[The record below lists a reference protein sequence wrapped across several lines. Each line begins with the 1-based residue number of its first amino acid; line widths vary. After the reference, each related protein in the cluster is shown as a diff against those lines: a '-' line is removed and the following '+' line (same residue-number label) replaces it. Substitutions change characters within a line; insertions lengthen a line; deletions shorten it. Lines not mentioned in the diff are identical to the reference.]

1 MAGCKNDTSASITSD
16 EDQQGRI
23 AAMALI
29 TGGTIPAAVE
39 ALIKLDVFEAFARAG
54 ANGAQSS
61 MTAQEIANLAVP
73 GKSINTAY
81 LERLL
86 RILASHKVFSETVT
100 PCLDGTN
107 SEVEPIR
114 RFGLTPISK
123 CFVKNDTTGSLAQL
137 AVCGDDPAGMASYH
151 HIHEAVLENKPDH
164 EPFKMANGM
173 HVYEYQAKRKNA
185 REAELFNQ
193 GMLNYSKWSMS
204 AILEEYEGFKDV
216 RVLVDVG
223 GGLGSTLCAITER
236 YPHIHGINFDL
247 PHVIAS
253 CVPRQGVYCIYS
265 STPAALKS
273 VY

>member
-1 MAGCKNDTSASITSD
+1 MSSSIGASSITS

-39 ALIKLDVFEAFARAG
+39 ALVKLDVFEALARAG
-54 ANGAQSS
+54 RLSNGAQFSS
-61 MTAQEIANLAVP
+61 MTTQEIANVAMP
-73 GKSINTAY
+73 GKSINMAY

-100 PCLDGTN
+100 PACTEKPEQQL
-107 SEVEPIR
+107 IR

-123 CFVKNDTTGSLAQL
+123 CFVKDDTAGSLAQL
-137 AVCGDDPAGMASYH
+137 AVCREGPAGMASYH

-164 EPFKMANGM
+164 EPYRMANGM
-173 HVYEYQAKRKNA
+173 HVWEYQAQQKNA

-193 GMLNYSKWSMS
+193 GMLNQSKWSMN
-204 AILEEYEGFKDV
+204 AILEKYEGFKDV

-223 GGLGSTLCAITER
+223 GGLGSTLNAIIER

-253 CVPRQGVYCIYS
+253 CVPRQGVCVSIQ
-265 STPAALKS
+265 
-273 VY
+273 VQH